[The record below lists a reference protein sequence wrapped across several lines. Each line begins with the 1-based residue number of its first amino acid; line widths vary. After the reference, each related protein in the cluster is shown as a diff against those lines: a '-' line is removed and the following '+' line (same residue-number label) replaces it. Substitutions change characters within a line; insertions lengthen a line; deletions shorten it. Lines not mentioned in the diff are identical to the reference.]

1 MKLDDRIYVAGHRG
15 LAGSAIMRALTRRG
29 FSNLVTRTH
38 AELDLRDQA
47 ATARFFAAERPD
59 YVFLAAAKVGGIKA
73 NITAPADFLEDNL
86 RIQCNAIGEAAK
98 HGVKRFIYLGSSC
111 IYPRECPQPMREEHL
126 LTGPLEP
133 TNEGYAL
140 AKIAGLRL
148 VQYYHEQ
155 HGLDG
160 LCPMPC
166 NLYGPG
172 DHFDLER
179 SHVMSALVKRFVD
192 ARDSG
197 APSVT
202 LWGAGTSRREFLHSD
217 DLAEAL
223 FVLLEKWNRV
233 DIINVGSGVDHS
245 IKQLAEMTTK
255 LVGYQGGIEWDLTKP
270 NGMPRKCLD
279 VSKLQPLGFRPRVPL
294 EDGIAQLIREYE
306 SLKHVGSV

>member
-1 MKLDDRIYVAGHRG
+1 MKPADKIYVAGHKG
-15 LAGSAIMRALTRRG
+15 LAGSAIMRALAKRG
-29 FSNLVTRTH
+29 FDRVVTRAH

-59 YVFLAAAKVGGIKA
+59 YVFLAAATVGGIKA
-73 NITAPADFLEDNL
+73 NMSAPADFLEDNL
-86 RIQCNAIGEAAK
+86 RIQCNVISESSK
-98 HGVKRFIYLGSSC
+98 HGATRFIFLGSSC

-148 VQYYHEQ
+148 VRYYHDQ
-155 HGLDG
+155 HGLGG

-192 ARDSG
+192 ARDSS

-202 LWGAGTSRREFLHSD
+202 LWGTGTSRREFLHSD

-223 FVLLEKWNRV
+223 FVLLDRWDSA

-245 IKQLAEMTTK
+245 IQELAEMTARLT
-255 LVGYQGGIEWDLTKP
+255 GYRGRIEWDATRP
-270 NGMPRKCLD
+270 DGMPRKCLD
-279 VSKLQPLGFRPRVPL
+279 VSRLNALGYRPRVPL
-294 EDGIAQLIREYE
+294 ETGIAQLIGEYE
-306 SLKHVGSV
+306 AQRVR

>member
-1 MKLDDRIYVAGHRG
+1 MNPHDKIYVAGHRG
-15 LAGSAIMRALTRRG
+15 LAGSAILRALERRG
-29 FSNLVTRTH
+29 FRNLVTRTR
-38 AELDLRDQA
+38 AELDLRDAA
-47 ATARFFAAERPD
+47 ATARFFAAERPGV
-59 YVFLAAAKVGGIKA
+59 VFLAAAKVGGIKA
-73 NITAPADFLEDNL
+73 NISAPADFLEDNL
-86 RIQCNAIGEAAK
+86 RIQCNTIAEAAR
-98 HGVKRFIYLGSSC
+98 HGVGKFVYLGSSC
-111 IYPRECPQPMREEHL
+111 VYPRACPQPMREEHL

-148 VQYYHEQ
+148 VRYYHEQ

-192 ARDSG
+192 ARESG

-202 LWGAGTSRREFLHSD
+202 LWGTGVSRREFLHSD

-223 FVLLEKWNRV
+223 FVLLEKWPGP

-245 IKQLAEMTTK
+245 IRELAEMTAR
-255 LVGYQGGIEWDLTKP
+255 LVGYRGRIEWDASKP
-270 NGMPRKCLD
+270 DGMPRKCLD
-279 VSKLQPLGFRPRVPL
+279 VSRLQALGFRPRIGL
-294 EDGIAQLIREYE
+294 EDGIGRLIREYE
-306 SLKHVGSV
+306 GLRTAETR